1 MQKPRVA
8 SWPGSLL
15 PKPVERSASD
25 AVGTPMDGTM
35 SPLGRAAGPGGQE
48 HTGRPLPCPFPSDH
62 QGHSHHQGPTSIE
75 RTVTLSPSPA
85 GLGRPSTI
93 TFATALGRLHLAWTA
108 TGVDRLCF
116 TTALDRERTPKA
128 PAWVHDAL
136 MKLMA
141 HLGGNPQDLSRIPL
155 DLSNLTPFQRRV
167 AEVLRATRPG
177 QTLSYGDVALLCG
190 RPGAARA
197 VGQAVK
203 ANPILIL
210 VPCHRVVATQGPG
223 GWSAFGSPEIKQRL
237 LQLDRIIG
245 NGEA

>member
-1 MQKPRVA
+1 M
-8 SWPGSLL
+8 
-15 PKPVERSASD
+15 
-25 AVGTPMDGTM
+25 GTHMDGTM
-35 SPLGRAAGPGGQE
+35 SPLTRAVGPEGQE
-48 HTGRPLPCPFPSDH
+48 HTGRPLPRLFSREH
-62 QGHSHHQGPTSIE
+62 QGHSHHQRPTSTE
-75 RTVTLSPSPA
+75 RTVTLSPPPA
-85 GLGRPSTI
+85 GLGRPSAI

-141 HLGGNPQDLSRIPL
+141 HLGGNPQDLSGIPL
-155 DLSNLTPFQRRV
+155 DLSELTPFQLKV
-167 AEVLRATRPG
+167 AEVLRSTKPG
-177 QTLSYGDVALLCG
+177 QTLSYGEVALLAG

-203 ANPILIL
+203 ANPLLIL
-210 VPCHRVVATQGPG
+210 VPCHRVVGANGPG

-237 LQLDRIIG
+237 LQLDRVIG